1 MTDTKADDPG
11 RADRTTAGVV
21 GIDYAPPLPRF
32 RGVAGA
38 DVDFPPID
46 NGLDY
51 LVSVVDGLSRDE
63 DDERPGPRNLKY
75 AVLHLQAAAEVL
87 LKARLEIEHWT
98 LVAEQITN
106 RKVTREK
113 FQKGDFIS
121 IGPEEAVRRIRDI
134 LGETITKDE
143 ADSLTTLT
151 ARRNALQHYK
161 MTTTYED
168 IEALT
173 TKVLAFLLRFLHQSL
188 LPKLSPEERER
199 VQGDIALVQA
209 GANRLQRYVS
219 ERMELLTPE
228 LAGKDDCTVQCTE
241 CRQDALLVTG
251 DSGDSAAQAAT
262 CLFCHA
268 TWTAAAVA
276 TDYVLRFLGGLF
288 QHDIAPCPGCG
299 RTRTVV
305 RHVVRSTEW
314 KRNPDPTSHP
324 VFDSV
329 IFCFGCAAPTTADMP
344 APRSAS

>member
-1 MTDTKADDPG
+1 MTHKTADDPG
-11 RADRTTAGVV
+11 RADSTTAGVV
-21 GIDYAPPLPRF
+21 GIDYPTPLPRF

-51 LVSVVDGLSRDE
+51 LVSVVEGLSRDD
-63 DDERPGPRNLKY
+63 DDERPGPRDLKY

-106 RKVTREK
+106 KKVTREK

-134 LGETITKDE
+134 LNEEITKDE

-151 ARRNALQHYK
+151 QRRNALQHYK
-161 MTTTYED
+161 MTTSYED

-188 LPKLSPEERER
+188 LPKLSPDERER
-199 VQGDIALVQA
+199 VRPDIAFVQA
-209 GANRLQRYVS
+209 GANRLQRYVE
-219 ERMELLTPE
+219 ERMELLAPE
-228 LAGKDDCTVQCTE
+228 LVGKDDCIVQCTE

-251 DSGDSAAQAAT
+251 DNDDDSAQAAT

-268 TWTAAAVA
+268 TWTATHVA
-276 TDYVLRFLGGLF
+276 TDYVLRLGGLF
-288 QHDIAPCPGCG
+288 QHDVAPCPGCG
-299 RTRTVV
+299 RTQTVV

-314 KRNPDPTSHP
+314 KRNPDPTSYP

-329 IFCFGCAAPTTADMP
+329 TFCFGCAAPTTTADVP